1 MNAVTTTQ
9 GHAPAIQINSF
20 SELMRFAEIAAG
32 SGMVPKDYIGKPS
45 AILIAVQMG
54 SELGL
59 APMQS
64 MQNIAV
70 INGRPSVWGD
80 ALLGL
85 VKASPVCDDVV
96 ETMEGEGD
104 RMTAICVAKRKGKSP
119 VEARFSV
126 QDAKDAAL
134 WTKQG
139 PWKQYPKRMLQMR
152 ARGFALRDAFP
163 DVLRGLITAEEAGDI
178 PQDDFRK
185 SVSNQGP
192 VDVTPKR
199 QQIQE
204 DPPVDHLAVIKAWVM
219 HAQST
224 DNILAVEEKWK
235 RRVSK
240 LSEQG
245 TPIPS
250 DVQEA
255 AKDLIADRYGV
266 LVEQERQQ
274 ADANAE
280 VPAEE
285 MPA

>member
-9 GHAPAIQINSF
+9 GHAPAIQISSF
-20 SELMRFAEIAAG
+20 NELMRFAEIAAG
-32 SGMVPKDYIGKPS
+32 SGMVPKDYMGKPS

-96 ETMEGEGD
+96 ETLEGEGD
-104 RMTAICVAKRKGKSP
+104 KMTAICVAMRKGKAP

-126 QDAKDAAL
+126 QDAKDAGL
-134 WTKQG
+134 WSKPG

-152 ARGFALRDAFP
+152 SRGFALRDAFP

-178 PQDDFRK
+178 PQDDFRS
-185 SVSNQGP
+185 SVSAQKP
-192 VDVTPKR
+192 TDVTPKR

-204 DPPVDHLAVIKAWVM
+204 ERPVDYVEFFTNRLKACADTGCVLALEKKWEQTQAKARDAGRPISEEVL
-219 HAQST
+219 ADVT
-224 DNILAVEEKWK
+224 DLF
-235 RRVSK
+235 
-240 LSEQG
+240 
-245 TPIPS
+245 
-250 DVQEA
+250 
-255 AKDLIADRYGV
+255 ADRYGV
-266 LVEQERQQ
+266 LHEQERQQ

>member
-20 SELMRFAEIAAG
+20 NELMRFAEIAAG
-32 SGMVPKDYIGKPS
+32 SGMVPKDYAGKPA

-96 ETMEGEGD
+96 ETLEGEGD
-104 RMTAICVAKRKGKSP
+104 KMTAICVAKRKGKSP

-185 SVSNQGP
+185 SVSNQKP
-192 VDVTPKR
+192 VDVTPQR

-204 DPPVDHLAVIKAWVM
+204 ERPVDYVAFFTSRLKACSDTGCILTLEKKWEQTQAKARDAGRPISEEVLADV
-219 HAQST
+219 T
-224 DNILAVEEKWK
+224 DLF
-235 RRVSK
+235 
-240 LSEQG
+240 
-245 TPIPS
+245 
-250 DVQEA
+250 
-255 AKDLIADRYGV
+255 ADRYGF
-266 LVEQERQQ
+266 LHEQERQQ
-274 ADANAE
+274 ADDDAK

>member
-9 GHAPAIQINSF
+9 GHAPAIQISSF
-20 SELMRFAEIAAG
+20 NELMRFAEIAAG
-32 SGMVPKDYIGKPS
+32 SGMVPKDYMGKPS

-96 ETMEGEGD
+96 ETLEGEGD
-104 RMTAICVAKRKGKSP
+104 KTTAICVAKRKGKAP

-126 QDAKDAAL
+126 QDAKDAGL
-134 WTKQG
+134 WSKPG

-192 VDVTPKR
+192 TDVTPKR

-204 DPPVDHLAVIKAWVM
+204 ERPVDYVEFFTNRLKACSDTGCVLALEKKWEQTQAKARDAGRPISEEVL
-219 HAQST
+219 ADVT
-224 DNILAVEEKWK
+224 DLF
-235 RRVSK
+235 
-240 LSEQG
+240 
-245 TPIPS
+245 
-250 DVQEA
+250 
-255 AKDLIADRYGV
+255 ADRYGF
-266 LVEQERQQ
+266 LHEQERQQ